1 MNICYTL
8 HYSLGFCFGRC
19 KNIKIY
25 VFLIILNFI
34 CKLKKTEQ
42 EINNYQ
48 SKKDILRIVK
58 IKSDSS
64 SIPVIPTIG
73 WQRQASLCEFKASL
87 AYKHSSMTARAVT

>member
-19 KNIKIY
+19 KNIKTY

-64 SIPVIPTIG
+64 SAFLSSLLLGGKGRQVSVNSRPVWPTN
-73 WQRQASLCEFKASL
+73 LVL
-87 AYKHSSMTARAVT
+87 